1 MAEVDLIKKLREK
14 TGAGVMECK
23 EALKEVA
30 GDFNKAI
37 EHLRKKGLAK
47 AKRVSGKTA
56 KEGKIES
63 YVHLNDKIGVIV
75 EINCETDFV
84 AKNDDFKQ
92 FAKDIA
98 MQIAARNPLYIKRD
112 DIPDEVLEK
121 ERHIIKSQIEDKPE
135 NIKDKIVEGKMEKY
149 FEEVC
154 LMDQLFI
161 KDDKITIKDY
171 LNTLIGKI
179 KEKIVIRRFAR
190 FQVGEEIEE
199 ESIQHE

>member
-1 MAEVDLIKKLREK
+1 
-14 TGAGVMECK
+14 
-23 EALKEVA
+23 
-30 GDFNKAI
+30 
-37 EHLRKKGLAK
+37 
-47 AKRVSGKTA
+47 
-56 KEGKIES
+56 
-63 YVHLNDKIGVIV
+63 
-75 EINCETDFV
+75 
-84 AKNDDFKQ
+84 
-92 FAKDIA
+92 
-98 MQIAARNPLYIKRD
+98 
-112 DIPDEVLEK
+112 
-121 ERHIIKSQIEDKPE
+121 
-135 NIKDKIVEGKMEKY
+135 MEKY